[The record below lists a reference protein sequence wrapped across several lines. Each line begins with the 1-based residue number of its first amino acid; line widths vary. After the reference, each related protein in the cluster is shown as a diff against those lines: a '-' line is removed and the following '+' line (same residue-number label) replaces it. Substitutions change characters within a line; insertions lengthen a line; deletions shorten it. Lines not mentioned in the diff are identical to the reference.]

1 MGVRGVE
8 GHLPLLPSVLLLE
21 LQVLVMKGEGLV
33 DLLDLSFR
41 LAFLELE

>member
-21 LQVLVMKGEGLV
+21 LQVLIEEGERLI
-33 DLLDLSFR
+33 DLLNLSFR
-41 LAFLELE
+41 LALL